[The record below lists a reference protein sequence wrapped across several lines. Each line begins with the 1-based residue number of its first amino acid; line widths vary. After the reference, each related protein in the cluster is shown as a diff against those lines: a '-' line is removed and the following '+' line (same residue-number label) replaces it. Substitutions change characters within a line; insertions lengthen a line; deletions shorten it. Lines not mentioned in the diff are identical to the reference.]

1 MAEADD
7 GPGRAGRAGAA
18 ERAASRQRRW
28 AEETTEKA
36 RAWFTP
42 ERTRH
47 LLGDKRSLLPPVEAA
62 PLLRALGL
70 IQADGSMRP
79 DSVRKYMQVSH
90 MVGLLE
96 CGFEDL
102 VARHP
107 VVRVVDA
114 GCGSAYLTLAL
125 AWCFE
130 HRWRHPARLVG
141 LDRNAKLI
149 EKVRGLATLAGLE
162 SVRFEVAELST
173 PDALGRAF
181 PESDGRVHALIAL
194 HACDTA
200 TDHALAHGVAAGAEL
215 LAVAPC
221 CQAELAR
228 QWAGLE
234 APSGPLA
241 PIFASPQLRREAG
254 ATFTN
259 ALRMLLLRGVGY
271 TVTAAEFVPTEHTPK
286 NTLIRAQRAAPDPS
300 AVRVAVAEHAALK
313 ASLGGCGIRL
323 EALLAS
329 AVVPD

>member
-1 MAEADD
+1 MAED
-7 GPGRAGRAGAA
+7 GGAPGRGSATA
-18 ERAASRQRRW
+18 RAAARQRRW

-42 ERTRH
+42 ERTRN

-62 PLLRALGL
+62 PLLRAVGL
-70 IQADGSMRP
+70 LQADGSMRP

-90 MVGLLE
+90 MVGLLAR
-96 CGFEDL
+96 GFEEL
-102 VARHP
+102 AARHAE
-107 VVRVVDA
+107 VRVVDA

-130 HRWRHPARLVG
+130 HRWRQPARIVG
-141 LDRNAKLI
+141 LDRDAKLI
-149 EKVRGLATLAGLE
+149 EKVRGLAALAGLT

-173 PDALGRAF
+173 PDVLGRAF

-228 QWAGLE
+228 QWAGLQ
-234 APSGPLA
+234 APGGPLA

-271 TVTAAEFVPTEHTPK
+271 AVTAAEFVPTEHTPK
-286 NTLIRAQRAAPDPS
+286 NTLIRAQRGAPDP
-300 AVRVAVAEHAALK
+300 AAARAAMAEHAALK
-313 ASLGGCGIRL
+313 ASLGGCGVRL

-329 AVVPD
+329 AAGAD